1 MLIQVRSFGDL
12 DFDALMDIYIEGNV
26 ENAEYFYPDETAEKG
41 LALAIRDF
49 RNFLCG
55 KFFTRADAQYWIS
68 AEGEA
73 YISALRF
80 EKYQDGLLL
89 EALETRPEYRGHGY
103 AKRLILDV
111 LKKLPTKTKIYSHVA
126 KWNTASLA
134 THRSCGFTQSLD
146 YTLQSDGTICDDEV
160 TFTIN
165 T

>member
-1 MLIQVRSFGDL
+1 MLIQACSVDEL
-12 DFDALMDIYIEGNV
+12 DFDALMGIYIEGNV
-26 ENAEYFYPDETAEKG
+26 ENAQYFYPDETAEKG

-49 RNFLCG
+49 RNFLCE
-55 KFFTRADAQYWIS
+55 KFFTRAEAQYWILT
-68 AEGEA
+68 EGET

-89 EALETRPEYRGHGY
+89 EALETRPGYRGQGY

-111 LKKLPTKTKIYSHVA
+111 LKKLPTKTKIYSHVK

-146 YTLQSDGTICDDEV
+146 YIVESDGTICNDVV